1 LTEQI
6 NTFAFGQLKA
16 NRSMNLVLDIGNT
29 RTKAGWFDRG
39 RLAGSSHFEALTPGI
54 LAGIMARE
62 PVDMMMVSSV
72 SESYRD
78 MISEVV
84 IGSGMILFLDHS
96 MPLPLEIDYGSPETL
111 GNDRIAAAA
120 GAWCIMPHVPIL
132 VMDLGTAIT
141 IDFVS
146 AAGQFTGGNI
156 SPGLHT
162 RFSSLHEHT
171 ARLPLVE
178 ADGRYPEFGTN
189 TRTAI
194 AAGVQQGIIHELN
207 GYISLFEKRYP
218 GCRNV
223 LTGGDAGFFAGKLI
237 KPVPEYP
244 DLVLTGLN
252 YILEFNNGIDRK

>member
-1 LTEQI
+1 
-6 NTFAFGQLKA
+6 
-16 NRSMNLVLDIGNT
+16 MNLVLDIGNT
-29 RTKAGWFDRG
+29 RTKAGWFDQG
-39 RLAGSSHFEALTPGI
+39 RMAGSSRFEALTPVI
-54 LAGIMARE
+54 LAGILARE

-72 SESYRD
+72 SQSYRD
-78 MISEVV
+78 MFSHAIK
-84 IGSGMILFLDHS
+84 GSGMTLFLDHS
-96 MPLPLEIDYGSPETL
+96 TPLPLEIDYGSPETL
-111 GNDRIAAAA
+111 GHDRIAAAV
-120 GAWCIMPHVPIL
+120 GAWCIMPHFPIL

-146 AAGQFTGGNI
+146 AAGQFRGGNI

-162 RFSSLHEHT
+162 RFRSLHEHT

-178 ADGRYPEFGTN
+178 ADETFPEFGSD

-194 AAGVQQGIIHELN
+194 AAGIQQGIIFELN

-218 GCRNV
+218 GCRNI

-237 KPVPEYP
+237 KPILVYP

-252 YILEFNNGIDRK
+252 YILEFNNRINRK